1 MADWKN
7 YRVKFA
13 LKKSKT
19 EKDIFKALE
28 YEEDSIKDALMSALD
43 LDEESDFELAS
54 SSEETG
60 YEMEYG
66 GYGDTADFNLEEFIE
81 SIEGITDGIEVRV
94 RFPDGD
100 ESVQKYGGKVSEKDR
115 VKNLMRDN
123 SILDINVDFILF
135 ILDEIFNGSAGMAL
149 TDEEMERFKNADT
162 KDLVNAME
170 YQWNNEENKEFH
182 DALTAMVIAIARRT
196 IS

>member
-7 YRVKFA
+7 YKVKFA
-13 LKKSKT
+13 LKKGKT
-19 EKDIFKALE
+19 EKDILKALE
-28 YEEDSIKDALMSALD
+28 YEASLKDALMIALE
-43 LDEESDFELAS
+43 LDEDSGFELVS

-60 YEMEYG
+60 YQMDYY
-66 GYGDTADFNLEEFIE
+66 GYGDTAGINLEELIDA
-81 SIEGITDGIEVRV
+81 IEGITDGIEVRV

-100 ESVQKYGGKVSEKDR
+100 ESVQKYGVNVSEKDR
-115 VKNLMRDN
+115 VKNVMQNN
-123 SILDINVDFILF
+123 SILDINVGF
-135 ILDEIFNGSAGMAL
+135 ILDEIFDGSAGMYL

-162 KDLVNAME
+162 SDLVNAME

-196 IS
+196 IA